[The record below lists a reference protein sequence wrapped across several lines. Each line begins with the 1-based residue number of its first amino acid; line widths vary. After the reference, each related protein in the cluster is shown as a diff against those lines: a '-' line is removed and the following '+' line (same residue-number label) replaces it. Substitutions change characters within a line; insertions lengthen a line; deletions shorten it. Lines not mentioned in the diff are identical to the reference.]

1 MPFYGGPISF
11 RTGITDGNVMVRL
24 NELHGADV
32 HISDGKKDKI
42 IAFPTYRKA
51 INLNGELVII
61 LECTRRNTF
70 GPHHLVPYPQYA
82 YGPEAWISE
91 GENRTDSYV
100 LTEQGISFVLH
111 RIK

>member
-1 MPFYGGPISF
+1 ME
-11 RTGITDGNVMVRL
+11 
-24 NELHGADV
+24 ELHGADV
-32 HISDGKKDKI
+32 HISDGRQEKI
-42 IAFPTYRKA
+42 IAFPPYTKTL
-51 INLNGELVII
+51 NLQGELIVT
-61 LECTRRNTF
+61 LNCTRRNTF

-100 LTEQGISFVLH
+100 LTEQGVSFVFH